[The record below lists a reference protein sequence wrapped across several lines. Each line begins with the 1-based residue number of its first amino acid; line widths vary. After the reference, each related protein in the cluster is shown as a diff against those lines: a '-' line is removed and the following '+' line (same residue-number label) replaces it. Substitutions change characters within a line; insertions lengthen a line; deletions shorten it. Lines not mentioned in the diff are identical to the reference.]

1 MPGKYLQQRL
11 YIQDAH
17 LGDRQRKLQCET
29 AILAFSKA
37 NTKFC
42 GELQE
47 F

>member
-1 MPGKYLQQRL
+1 MSGKYLQQRL
-11 YIQDAH
+11 YIQDVH
-17 LGDRQRKLQCET
+17 LGDRQRKQQYET

-42 GELQE
+42 GQLQE